1 MCGIYLTNIPFNRE
15 EVKIKLEKI
24 QYRGPDHTGVSKVD
38 NITLGHLRLSILDLD
53 PRSNQPMNYE
63 QYHITFNGEIY
74 NYLDIK
80 TELEKLGYYFK
91 TTSDTEVLLMGFK
104 HWGKALLPKLNGMFA
119 FCIYNSETKKVF
131 CARDRMGVKPFYYY
145 WNRGE
150 FEICSQLRPIAKG
163 KELFEEAIPM
173 YLETRYI
180 PSPYSIYKNVYKL
193 PPGKFMVIDTLNN
206 NLKIEEYWNLERVLP
221 STLSYED
228 AKSNLHDLIRDAV
241 KIRLQSD
248 VPIGTFLSGGIDSS
262 LVSAIAAEQSER
274 KIKTFTIGFE
284 NPEYNESD
292 VAEQFA
298 QIIGSEHTTTMC
310 TSKDILEL
318 IPKVFEVYDEPF
330 ADESALPSLLLN
342 QVTKKH
348 VTVALSGDGG
358 DESFLGYNHFNR
370 LQKYFPIYNFPLW
383 FRKFISKTPAPS
395 LLGVGSEAGI
405 NSLITKDAD
414 ELIANTFL
422 GAEAITENSNRNWLH
437 SHYSDYKAWAKNP
450 LQRAADLNIKLWL
463 ENDSNV
469 KVDRASMAYSVEV
482 RSPFLDYRIV
492 EFARNL
498 PIKYR
503 YENGIGKLILRD
515 ILEEYIPRNIFSQ
528 PKKGFGVPLGHW
540 IQKELKEE
548 ILDSLND
555 EFLTTIPY
563 LDIKKFK
570 KQLSSHMKGEL
581 NNQANIWK
589 LYVLKKWFD
598 IKKV

>member
-1 MCGIYLTNIPFNRE
+1 MCGIYLTNIPFDRE
-15 EVKIKLEKI
+15 EVINKLEKI

-53 PRSNQPMNYE
+53 PRSNQPMQFE

-74 NYLDIK
+74 NYLDVK
-80 TELEKLGYYFK
+80 KELEKLGYHFK
-91 TTSDTEVLLMGFK
+91 TTSDTEVLLIGFK

-150 FEICSQLRPIAKG
+150 FEICSQLRPMAKG

-193 PPGKFMVIDTLNN
+193 PPGKFMVIDTINN
-206 NLKIEEYWNLERVLP
+206 NLKIEEYWNLEKV
-221 STLSYED
+221 SISSLSYQE

-292 VAEQFA
+292 IAEQFA
-298 QIIGSEHTTTMC
+298 RIIGSEHTTTMC

-342 QVTKKH
+342 QITKKH

-370 LQKYFPIYNFPLW
+370 LKTFNPIFNIPLSV
-383 FRKFISKTPAPS
+383 RKLVVKSQLLKVLGKDSLASRNSLTTIDVNEFIS
-395 LLGVGSEAGI
+395 
-405 NSLITKDAD
+405 
-414 ELIANTFL
+414 NTFL
-422 GAEAITENSNRNWLH
+422 GADPITSGANRDWL
-437 SHYSDYKAWAKNP
+437 SEHYSDFKDWSTDV
-450 LQRAADLNIKLWL
+450 LQKSADLNIKLWL

-469 KVDRASMAYSVEV
+469 KVDRASMASSVEV

-492 EFARNL
+492 EFARKL
-498 PIKYR
+498 PVDYR
-503 YENGIGKLILRD
+503 FQNGIGKRILRD
-515 ILEEYIPRNIFSQ
+515 ILEEYIPRNIFTQ
-528 PKKGFGVPLGHW
+528 PKKGFGIPLGDW
-540 IQKELKEE
+540 IRKELKADFV
-548 ILDSLND
+548 DSLDDN
-555 EFLTTIPY
+555 FLKTVPY
-563 LDIKKFK
+563 LDVQKFK
-570 KQLSSHMKGEL
+570 KRFEAHLAGKENYQES
-581 NNQANIWK
+581 IWK
-589 LYVLKKWFD
+589 LYVLRKWQNN
-598 IKKV
+598 I